1 MATEQT
7 APETDGA
14 APAPTKKNGSG
25 LIIAALAVVVLV
37 GAGGA
42 GWLFFMRAP
51 TDAGTRLAEAEEVHA
66 DPIYYTLADNLVV
79 NFRSPGGTR
88 FLQVGIEL
96 MTYDKEGAHKLEKHA
111 PVLRSNLIL
120 LLSDQSQDTLL
131 SREGKEALRAEAL
144 AEVRRAMTE
153 LDGNPLVEALYFTSF
168 VMQ

>member
-1 MATEQT
+1 MATEQ
-7 APETDGA
+7 ADPESAAA
-14 APAPTKKNGSG
+14 APAPKKKGGG
-25 LIIAALAVVVLV
+25 LIITLLAVIVLV
-37 GAGGA
+37 GAGA
-42 GWLFFMRAP
+42 VGWLFFLRAP
-51 TDAGTRLAEAEEVHA
+51 AEETTQVAAAETAHA
-66 DPIYYTLADNLVV
+66 DPIYFTLAENLVV

-96 MTYDKEGAHKLEKHA
+96 MTYDKEGVHTLEKHA

-144 AEVRRAMTE
+144 AEIQRAMTE
-153 LDGNPLVEALYFTSF
+153 LDGHPVVEALYFTSF

>member
-1 MATEQT
+1 MATEQADT
-7 APETDGA
+7 ESAAT
-14 APAPTKKNGSG
+14 APAPKKKGGG
-25 LIIAALAVVVLV
+25 LIITLLSVIVLV
-37 GAGGA
+37 GAGA
-42 GWLFFMRAP
+42 VGWLFFLRAP
-51 TDAGTRLAEAEEVHA
+51 AEKTPQVAAAEAAHA
-66 DPIYYTLADNLVV
+66 DPIYFTLAENLVV

-96 MTYDKEGAHKLEKHA
+96 MTYDKEGVHTLEKHA

-144 AEVRRAMTE
+144 AEIRRAMTE
-153 LDGNPLVEALYFTSF
+153 LDGHPVVEALYFTSF

>member
-1 MATEQT
+1 MATEQ
-7 APETDGA
+7 ADPESEAT
-14 APAPTKKNGSG
+14 APAPKKKGGG
-25 LIIAALAVVVLV
+25 LIITLLAVIVLV
-37 GAGGA
+37 GAGA
-42 GWLFFMRAP
+42 VGWLFFLRAP
-51 TDAGTRLAEAEEVHA
+51 ADEGTQVAAAEPAHA
-66 DPIYYTLADNLVV
+66 DPIYFTLAENLVV

-96 MTYDKEGAHKLEKHA
+96 MTYDKEGAHTLQKHA

-144 AEVRRAMTE
+144 AEIQRAMTE
-153 LDGNPLVEALYFTSF
+153 LDGHPVVEALYFTSF